1 MTGHTATV
9 EWQRNQ
15 GSPAGRRYSRVHD
28 WRFDGG
34 ARIPASSSPH
44 VVPVPMS
51 DPACVDPEEAYI
63 AALASCHM
71 LWFLD
76 LATQAGY
83 VVDRYVDAATG
94 HMLRDDKGKWWV
106 GRVEL
111 APSIAFSGRS
121 PDSAQLEAL
130 HDKAHHECYLANS
143 VKTEV
148 VVASGASA

>member
-1 MTGHTATV
+1 
-9 EWQRNQ
+9 
-15 GSPAGRRYSRVHD
+15 
-28 WRFDGG
+28 
-34 ARIPASSSPH
+34 
-44 VVPVPMS
+44 
-51 DPACVDPEEAYI
+51 
-63 AALASCHM
+63 M

-111 APSIAFSGRS
+111 APYSGRS